1 MSKRTGRDSAALK
14 SVEAEHRLFG
24 QLALPRVSTF
34 TQGSVAVKDLAL
46 GAGAGLAGVA
56 GLRYLVNNY
65 LADKLPAIAVQALN
79 MPAVAGLLTGV
90 GLYVAQKGSQ
100 KAKAHLIGATVAGA
114 AAQAW
119 TQLQT
124 QFNGLQDYV
133 SVGLDGMLVEDGYRG
148 VLVEDSRSN
157 LAELQAINLG
167 SEEYDAV

>member
-56 GLRYLVNNY
+56 GLRYLV
-65 LADKLPAIAVQALN
+65 
-79 MPAVAGLLTGV
+79 TGV